1 MLCIYHESTDP
12 YFNVATDEY
21 ILKYLKEDCFKLW
34 RNDNAIIVGSFQNTL
49 AEINYEYV

>member
-21 ILKYLKEDCFKLW
+21 ILKHLKEDCFMLW
-34 RNDNAIIVGSFQNTL
+34 RNDNANCRQIPKHAIRN
-49 AEINYEYV
+49 

>member
-21 ILKYLKEDCFKLW
+21 ILKHFQLLSRKKLKRIKKMPPKNVFGGKRYIE
-34 RNDNAIIVGSFQNTL
+34 
-49 AEINYEYV
+49 